1 MDYTRLKNGE
11 AVEATDGTLVHPWQ
25 CVGAARR
32 GRRVAVVGA
41 CLDSA
46 PFAAAVANLQT
57 SQPESLAV
65 YATPDA
71 PSGSLSQ
78 GEGQPPCDVVVH
90 SMTYPTG
97 SGGAPLSAAEL
108 AGRTAAALAAKEL
121 VLWQHQAAFVD
132 APEGADPAL
141 PAQAVAAAH
150 AAFGSDSVALAGC
163 YWCHQPDR
171 DEMDS

>member
-11 AVEATDGTLVHPWQ
+11 SVVAADGSTVNPWQ
-25 CVGAARR
+25 CVGAPRR

-46 PFAAAVANLQT
+46 PFAAAVANLPT
-57 SQPESLAV
+57 SVPGSVAMYTGPDGATSLH
-65 YATPDA
+65 
-71 PSGSLSQ
+71 

-90 SMTYPTG
+90 SMGYPA
-97 SGGAPLSAAEL
+97 GAAGVPQTAAAL
-108 AGRTAAALAAKEL
+108 AGSTAAALAAKEL

-132 APEGADPAL
+132 APEGADPAV
-141 PAQAVAAAH
+141 PAQVVAAAR
-150 AAFGSDSVALAGC
+150 AAFGSGSVALAGC

-171 DEMDS
+171 DELE